1 MASNTMQVERSKVS
15 LWIQAIRPFA
25 YSASVIPVLIGA
37 MGGLVFFNGT
47 IDWYLLPIILVAA
60 VLFHTGGNLVSEYFD
75 YKKGVD
81 TVDTFGS
88 SRILVENLLTDRA
101 VLFGGILTFIVGFAL
116 GLILVYVR
124 GLDILYLGLMGLVA
138 GAFYTVKPFQF
149 KYIAL
154 GDLLIFFAFGP
165 LLVLGSYFGLTG
177 EMNWKIVWAS
187 IPSSLLIV
195 AIVHANNT
203 RDIKHD
209 NAAKIK
215 TLAGLIG
222 IKGAKAE
229 YYFLVTGAYIV
240 TAALVAFG
248 ILDWYMAVVFVTLP
262 GAIKN
267 IKMFSK
273 ATLDNPEEIAMMDV
287 LTAQHHMQFGLLF
300 VIGMLL
306 TALL

>member
-1 MASNTMQVERSKVS
+1 MQVERSKLS
-15 LWIQAIRPFA
+15 LWMQAIRPFA

-37 MGGLVFFNGT
+37 IGSLVFFNGT
-47 IDWYLLPIILVAA
+47 VDWYLFPIILLAA
-60 VLFHTGGNLVSEYFD
+60 VLFHTGSNLVSEYFD

-81 TVDTFGS
+81 TVDAFGS
-88 SRILVENLLTDRA
+88 SRILVDNLLTDRA

-177 EMNWKIVWAS
+177 EMNWNIIWAS
-187 IPSSLLIV
+187 IPSSFLIV

-273 ATLDNPEEIAMMDV
+273 ATLDNPEEIAMMDI